1 MTGNDARP
9 ADIAD
14 GATATAERERLESR
28 LDDIEER
35 VAELEAATQAVRGYA
50 GAVRAVNREVE
61 RRADLALSRAT
72 AAERGS
78 DGGARDRGTGDD
90 AATTPGGDAG
100 DPRSRPGDATPT
112 ADGAVPSES
121 ALDAALPDDRPS
133 SGDRDGGDGRGGRG
147 GGQSGEDG
155 SAWAE
160 DALSR
165 LRESL

>member
-1 MTGNDARP
+1 MTGNDASP
-9 ADIAD
+9 ADVAD
-14 GATATAERERLESR
+14 GAAATAERERLESR
-28 LDDIEER
+28 LDDLEER
-35 VAELEAATQAVRGYA
+35 VAELEAATQAVRGYV

-78 DGGARDRGTGDD
+78 DGNVGDTVEAIPD
-90 AATTPGGDAG
+90 GDAG
-100 DPRSRPGDATPT
+100 DTGSRPRDATPS

-121 ALDAALPDDRPS
+121 ALDAALPNDRPS
-133 SGDRDGGDGRGGRG
+133 SGDWGGGDGGGGRG
-147 GGQSGEDG
+147 DGEGGDDDG
-155 SAWAE
+155 AWAE